1 MCTHMDP
8 YLFPG
13 YESREIF
20 FPPLLQKK
28 RKVVGIFPL
37 WWWCQMLHSFFL
49 CVREKKNSIRQHL
62 LPQTNSSIPRNRE
75 RKRKK
80 EPFFVREHISQKRG
94 GGGRCSP
101 SAIFPTLLIVRE
113 KRRLGEG
120 GRVKKLSRGQ
130 MGACLCPPPPPSKS
144 SFSPNALRTVLLQP
158 CSDVPIRMWT
168 VPKNPDKTP
177 IGFLTKHF
185 HHCLQ

>member
-8 YLFPG
+8 YFQDMNL
-13 YESREIF
+13 ENF
-20 FPPLLQKK
+20 FFSAVTKKAKSGRNFSPL
-28 RKVVGIFPL
+28 VVVPDAPFL
-37 WWWCQMLHSFFL
+37 FL
-49 CVREKKNSIRQHL
+49 CALEKKNSIRQHL

-185 HHCLQ
+185 HRCLQ